1 MKKKNL
7 LAALLVG
14 CLMSISM
21 VHAGVPH
28 DEEGNFKSS
37 DFFASMQTGDKAAV
51 LMVHFGTT
59 YDETRALTIDAINE
73 KAREA
78 FEGTEV
84 REAYTS
90 RIIMRRLK
98 ARGIE
103 KLNPAEALK
112 QLKAE
117 GFTHILIQSTNIIE
131 GVEMESLRKDVA
143 SLEKEFKDVR
153 IGNPLLYMPEDYEAV
168 IAAIA
173 KKGAKE
179 GATVLVGHGTYTPS
193 TAQYAMTDYML
204 KDKGY
209 TNFHV
214 GTIEGYPSFDNML
227 AKLKASGVK
236 KVMLMPFMFV
246 AGDHANNDIAGDWKK
261 ELEDN
266 GYEVSIL
273 MEGLGQNPDIQN
285 IFIEHARFV
294 AKHKMIDIMDKKKA
308 YATDKD

>member
-90 RIIMRRLK
+90 LC
-98 ARGIE
+98 A
-103 KLNPAEALK
+103 ALK
-112 QLKAE
+112 HA
-117 GFTHILIQSTNIIE
+117 
-131 GVEMESLRKDVA
+131 A
-143 SLEKEFKDVR
+143 SK
-153 IGNPLLYMPEDYEAV
+153 
-168 IAAIA
+168 
-173 KKGAKE
+173 
-179 GATVLVGHGTYTPS
+179 S
-193 TAQYAMTDYML
+193 
-204 KDKGY
+204 
-209 TNFHV
+209 
-214 GTIEGYPSFDNML
+214 
-227 AKLKASGVK
+227 
-236 KVMLMPFMFV
+236 
-246 AGDHANNDIAGDWKK
+246 
-261 ELEDN
+261 
-266 GYEVSIL
+266 
-273 MEGLGQNPDIQN
+273 
-285 IFIEHARFV
+285 
-294 AKHKMIDIMDKKKA
+294 
-308 YATDKD
+308 